1 MDMTVDSAALEEFDY
16 YEDVEE
22 LEWTILYKI
31 LFLHF
36 MG

>member
-22 LEWTILYKI
+22 LEWLMNNII
-31 LFLHF
+31 
-36 MG
+36 